1 MKKVIALG
9 FFDGVHLGHSALL
22 RKARQEADRLGC
34 TAAALTFDRH
44 PDEVIFGRKTPLL
57 NTLEERIQMM
67 KSCHGMDEIMVQSFD
82 SKRMCMSKEAYM
94 ESLKDSGAEVVVC
107 GHDFTFGYRG
117 TGNAETLRRAFGEK
131 CHVIEPV
138 VKDGVIVSSTKIRE
152 LLKTGQLN
160 QANRLLGHCHFLTG
174 QVIHGRQLGRK
185 LGTPTAN
192 IELADG
198 VLAPAYGVYAAK
210 VDGCLAVT
218 NIGVRPTVAED
229 GQVTVESWLPDERLD
244 LYGKTIRVELVEYLR
259 PEKKFSG
266 LEELKQQILKDV
278 EHARACL

>member
-44 PDEVIFGRKTPLL
+44 PDEVIFEKKTPLL
-57 NTLEERIQMM
+57 NTLEERIRMM
-67 KSCHGMDEIMVQSFD
+67 KTIHGMDEVIVQSFD
-82 SKRMCMSKEAYM
+82 SKMMCMSKEAYL
-94 ESLKDSGAEVVVC
+94 ESLRDLGAEVVVC
-107 GHDFTFGYRG
+107 GHDFTFGYHG
-117 TGNAETLRRAFGEK
+117 TGNAETLRQAFGDR

-138 VKDGVIVSSTKIRE
+138 MEDGVLVSSTKIRE
-152 LLKTGQLN
+152 LLKNGQLK
-160 QANRLLGHCHFLTG
+160 QANRLLGHSHFLTG
-174 QVIHGRQLGRK
+174 EVIHGRHLGRK

-192 IELADG
+192 LRLADG

-210 VDGCLAVT
+210 VEGCPAVT
-218 NIGVRPTVAED
+218 NIGVRPTVTED
-229 GQVTVESWLPDERLD
+229 GQVMVESWLPDERVD
-244 LYGKTIRVELVEYLR
+244 LYGKMICVELVEYLR

-266 LEELKQQILKDV
+266 LEGLKRQILEDAQRAK
-278 EHARACL
+278 ACL